1 MQSYMKSFHWKD
13 HIKFILPSLLGIFLF
28 MTPIKTTDGLTIPI
42 ALLASWVEVTFKNQL
57 SLIMMIIIVLTAIL
71 TIVMKL
77 LGKERL
83 KDKPFMQRLFLVNAF
98 WVIVRILAAIFAIKI
113 GRASCRERM

>member
-1 MQSYMKSFHWKD
+1 
-13 HIKFILPSLLGIFLF
+13 
-28 MTPIKTTDGLTIPI
+28 MTPIKTADGLTIPI
-42 ALLASWVEVTFKNQL
+42 ALLANWVEVTLAKQL

-83 KDKPFMQRLFLVNAF
+83 QDKPFVQQLFLVNTF
-98 WVIVRILAAIFAIKI
+98 WLIVRILAAVFAIMVYFKI
-113 GRASCRERM
+113 GTDVIYGEDTGQMRSEERRVEKECRCQRWT